1 MEQLLQVLRIKGRAT
16 AETLATALE
25 ADVGVVIE
33 QCERDGLVENT
44 RRRLPRHRRWARAGG
59 AGCMPPNASKR
70 KR

>member
-25 ADVGVVIE
+25 ADVGEVIE

-44 RRRLPRHRRWARAGG
+44 RAATASPTLGASGWSRL
-59 AGCMPPNASKR
+59 MPPNASKR